1 MTFGVNVNHISQG
14 LLSGSYPGLVIDT
27 KQAAIPFVCNIIDAI
42 TLANYNAIQTNPK
55 PKVFVGTMK
64 FSTTPV
70 SDSSSLQISDPANNY
85 TFYYTDSN
93 AINGQNEKFF
103 TMPIIAT
110 KITSTLNAKYSLCLF
125 GYFFEYSI

>member
-27 KQAAIPFVCNIIDAI
+27 KKAAIPFVCNIIDAI
-42 TLANYNAIQTNPK
+42 TLANYNALQTNPK

-70 SDSSSLQISDPANNY
+70 GDSSSLQISDPANNY

-93 AINGQNEKFF
+93 AINGANEKFF